1 MTGME
6 IALLLVGIL
15 FMVASFFITEKL
27 SPQELEN
34 ISKLNEKE
42 MGVLLEKNI
51 EKAKVRLEEE
61 ADNSVESAIL
71 AIERQVDRETNE
83 KIMAINE
90 YADTVMDDMNKSH
103 DEILFLYSML
113 NDRHGELENLSDE
126 LKNLDKEIE
135 EKKKLHEVY
144 LEAVGDADRRLHTN
158 VKDQEDTDSQTSEKK
173 NGTPKKAH
181 VLNENVLEDDTFHL
195 LENRENRQQEER
207 KEEAVLDQ
215 NRNAQILQMAKNGM
229 DSVEIAKEL
238 GVGTGLVNLVIGLYR
253 GDETS

>member
-1 MTGME
+1 
-6 IALLLVGIL
+6 
-15 FMVASFFITEKL
+15 
-27 SPQELEN
+27 
-34 ISKLNEKE
+34 

-51 EKAKVRLEEE
+51 EKAKARLEEE
-61 ADNSVESAIL
+61 TDNSVENAIS

-113 NDRHGELENLSDE
+113 NDRHGELENLSAE

-144 LEAVGDADRRLHTN
+144 LEAVGDADRRLREN
-158 VKDQEDTDSQTSEKK
+158 IDDKADADSGVSEKT
-173 NGTPKKAH
+173 GDALEKKT
-181 VLNENVLEDDTFHL
+181 VLNENAFQ
-195 LENRENRQQEER
+195 ENPSYSLKNGENLQQEER

-215 NRNAQILQMAKNGM
+215 NRNAQILHMAKDGM